1 MPVRPHRV
9 PPAIGAALVLFGT
22 LLLSA
27 CGGDNAD
34 TAPAPAAPAVTAATV
49 TEREFPRGIEVS
61 GEVAAVEE
69 MQLGVEI
76 SGLRITELLV
86 DVGMPVRRGQVLMRL
101 DRRMLESDLAQ
112 AEAAL
117 REAEAGAAL
126 ARANLA
132 RGQNLAEQRFISAT
146 QLDELRAARTQGEA
160 RVGTARA
167 VRDTAR
173 LRLGFTELRAPDDG
187 VISRLLAQPGQV
199 VMNGGELLRMIRD
212 GRLEWR
218 AELPVAQLATISPG
232 DRVALRG
239 LRGERVEG
247 RVRAVSPGVDQA
259 TRTGTVFVDVPATP
273 AVMTGAFLE
282 GRIET
287 GLARAATL
295 PAAAVVQRDGF
306 PTVFVIAANGTVKAQ
321 RVRTGLRDG
330 ALLELV
336 EGPRPGARVVVR
348 GAGFLADG
356 DRVRVV
362 GEAAAVVD
370 PAATDAGARR

>member
-9 PPAIGAALVLFGT
+9 PPTIGAALVLFGT

-112 AEAAL
+112 TEAAL

-247 RVRAVSPGVDQA
+247 RVRAVSPGVDPA
-259 TRTGTVFVDVPATP
+259 TRTGTVFVDVPASP

-362 GEAAAVVD
+362 EEAVAVVD
-370 PAATDAGARR
+370 RAAADAGARR